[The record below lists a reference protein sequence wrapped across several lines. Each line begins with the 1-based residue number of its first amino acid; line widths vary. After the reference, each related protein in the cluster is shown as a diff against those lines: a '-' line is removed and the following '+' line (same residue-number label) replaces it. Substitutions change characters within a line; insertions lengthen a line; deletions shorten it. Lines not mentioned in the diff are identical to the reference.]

1 MVTPAAEVDIRMD
14 PYRPALIG
22 AGFFVSGKHA
32 HRCDEHYSEP
42 EIHGWVRQRQPQ
54 EDDKRVAVDAGAFG
68 ARAV

>member
-32 HRCDEHYSEP
+32 HRCDEDYSEP
-42 EIHGWVRQRQPQ
+42 EIQGWVRWR
-54 EDDKRVAVDAGAFG
+54 
-68 ARAV
+68 